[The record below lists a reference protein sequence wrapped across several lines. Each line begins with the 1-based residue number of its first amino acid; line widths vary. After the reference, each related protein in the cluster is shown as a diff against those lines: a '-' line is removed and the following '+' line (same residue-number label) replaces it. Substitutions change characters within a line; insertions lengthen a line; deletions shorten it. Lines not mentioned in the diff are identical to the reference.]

1 MMISIR
7 LLGRFAVTRDG
18 RPIELPSS
26 RQRTVL
32 ACLAVMAGEPVSADV
47 LAERAWAPV
56 TPVSPRNTLYT
67 HLVRLRRALGADLIS
82 TAAGGYVLDL
92 PAGNVDLLRFR
103 ELVRRSDE
111 VGDPA
116 EELRLL
122 RAALAL
128 WQGEPFA
135 GVTSGWLEQ
144 DVAPR
149 LVEERLAATNRRIG
163 LELAAGRPDD
173 VLPELRELLAAYP
186 LQEPLWE
193 HLVHALHRAGRRGD
207 ALAAYGR
214 ARAVLREELGL
225 DPGPRLRELHRLV
238 LAGEL
243 PLPRR
248 PAVIGRTSAEQP
260 VVLVVEDLHLADSAT
275 VDALAVLAQALAKS
289 AVRIKRPLTE
299 AGVRTSPHPPSLDF

>member
-1 MMISIR
+1 MIGIR

-18 RPIELPSS
+18 RPVELPSS

-32 ACLAVMAGEPVSADV
+32 ACLAVLAGEPVSADV

-82 TAAGGYVLDL
+82 TAAGGYLLDL
-92 PAGNVDLLRFR
+92 PPGNVDLLRFR
-103 ELVRRSDE
+103 QLVRRSE
-111 VGDPA
+111 QVTEPA

-214 ARAVLREELGL
+214 ARVVLRDELGL
-225 DPGPRLRELHRLV
+225 DPGPKLRELHRVV
-238 LAGEL
+238 LADE
-243 PLPRR
+243 R
-248 PAVIGRTSAEQP
+248 PASVARTRERP
-260 VVLVVEDLHLADSAT
+260 VVLVVDELDLADPAI
-275 VDALAVLAQALAKS
+275 VDALEVLAQALTRS
-289 AVRIKRPLTE
+289 PLLRHVRGGP
-299 AGVRTSPHPPSLDF
+299 VRTTDLVSVAGGISDA